1 MGIPV
6 KERLGLLIFKFFVF
20 MDIYFWFISLVSFN
34 LYDSPFMFIR

>member
-20 MDIYFWFISLVSFN
+20 MDIYFARFFLCLNPCFSRSWFLT
-34 LYDSPFMFIR
+34 

>member
-20 MDIYFWFISLVSFN
+20 MDIYFARFF
-34 LYDSPFMFIR
+34 FMS